1 MRSEMLK
8 LCEAMIRLGLLTV
21 IQTDEDR
28 RLGGM
33 TFTVTPKGRRLDDE
47 DMGDDESQ
55 PPREHTEEA
64 MARRFLKILKRATT
78 H

>member
-1 MRSEMLK
+1 MFQ

-21 IQTDEDR
+21 SQTDDDR

-33 TFTVTPKGRRLDDE
+33 SFEVTPKGRRFDDE

-55 PPREHTEEA
+55 PAREHTEEA
-64 MARRFLKILKRATT
+64 MARRFLKIIKKATT